1 MSRAACTVNV
11 VTTDG
16 LAGKYGVTVS
26 AMTSV
31 SADSPR
37 PTLLFCVHHL
47 SPAAQA
53 FEKNGVFCANI
64 LCEDQKLISDCFA
77 GRLGDHSR
85 ISFPARLDSSG
96 QRCSCLDDAFVAFD
110 CVVTSSACVGTH
122 HVIIGE
128 VTDVHN
134 VTDGTP
140 LIYVN
145 RGYGRPTTVV
155 N

>member
-1 MSRAACTVNV
+1 MTINEDLKQKFLDGMSRAACTVNV

-16 LAGKYGVTVS
+16 SAGKYGVTVS

-53 FEKNGVFCANI
+53 FEKNGFFCVNI

-77 GRLGDHSR
+77 GRLGDQFSDKF
-85 ISFPARLDSSG
+85 SCADWTVLDSG
-96 QRCSCLDDAFVAFD
+96 VPCLDDALVAFD

-128 VTDVHN
+128 VTDV
-134 VTDGTP
+134 
-140 LIYVN
+140 
-145 RGYGRPTTVV
+145 
-155 N
+155 